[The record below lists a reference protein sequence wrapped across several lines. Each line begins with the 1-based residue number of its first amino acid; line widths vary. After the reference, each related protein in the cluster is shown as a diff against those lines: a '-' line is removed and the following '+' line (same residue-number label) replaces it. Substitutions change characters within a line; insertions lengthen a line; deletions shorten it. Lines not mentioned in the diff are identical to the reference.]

1 VAFRRR
7 AGVGPDRR
15 RLEGDP
21 ASRENGRLIA
31 AFVLV
36 AAAVHASSVT
46 SSASAPSSA
55 RSAPALVERTV
66 RVPFAGEA
74 HLYAPP
80 HPVDRAVLFL
90 SGDGGWKLGVVEMAR
105 RTARVAD
112 AVVAGVSLPAY
123 LKAALTERVPCWCPA
138 CDLEEIGKAVE
149 KQVGFR
155 EPTPPIL
162 VGYSSGATLVYAALA
177 GGPPE
182 TFSGGMSLGFC
193 PDLEGAPAPCR
204 HKGWQPA
211 YDAAKKRA
219 DFPPVDL
226 ETAWVVLQ
234 GKSDKVCGAADTLA
248 FAHSVKGAQFLLLD
262 NVGHGFGND
271 KRWGPAFDE
280 GLRTIVLAHADA
292 VAAEEERNARGGP
305 MTGVGG
311 AENAD
316 EATFGEAAGGEG
328 SGGEGAAG
336 EGSGGEA
343 SGGGAHSAA
352 NAAADQTRQA
362 LLKLDLPL
370 EVRLLDAP
378 RAYFL
383 FISGDGG
390 WSRLDKTLVEELSR
404 KGVATIGF
412 NALKYFWTVKTPG
425 QVAADVK
432 RVAAVVQP
440 AGKPLLFGGYS
451 FGAEVVPFVYGRPEL
466 QGVDFQALL
475 SIAPGLFATWEMSPL
490 DWVRPHE
497 KPSPDHVKQRLES
510 IDAIPV
516 LCVYGTTD
524 DESACIGMK
533 STDKRRVEAL
543 GGGHHFGGD
552 YDVIADAV
560 SDFVV
565 KVLDRRVLSSPPSPT
580 SGGEKP

>member
-1 VAFRRR
+1 MAFCGR
-7 AGVGPDRR
+7 AGVGADRR

-21 ASRENGRLIA
+21 APRENGRLIA
-31 AFVLV
+31 AFVLALASS
-36 AAAVHASSVT
+36 AAAVP
-46 SSASAPSSA
+46 ASAVSSPAPSAQSA
-55 RSAPALVERTV
+55 TKADALQEWTV
-66 RVPFAGEA
+66 RVPFVGQA
-74 HLYAPP
+74 HLYSPP
-80 HPVDRAVLFL
+80 HRVDRAVLFL
-90 SGDGGWKLGVVEMAR
+90 SGDGGWKLGVVDMAR
-105 RTARVAD
+105 RAARVAD

-162 VGYSSGATLVYAALA
+162 LGYSSGATLVYAALA

-204 HKGWQPA
+204 HKGWLPA
-211 YDAAKKRA
+211 YDAEKKRA

-234 GKSDKVCGAADTLA
+234 GRSDKVCGASDMEQ
-248 FAHSVKGAQFLLLD
+248 FAHSVKGARVMVLD
-262 NVGHGFGND
+262 NVGHGYGNE

-280 GLRTIVLAHADA
+280 GLKMVVKAHAAA
-292 VAAEEERNARGGP
+292 VAAEEERNAKGGP
-305 MTGVGG
+305 MTVVDAG
-311 AENAD
+311 ENAPG
-316 EATFGEAAGGEG
+316 EATFGEASGGEG
-328 SGGEGAAG
+328 SGG

-343 SGGGAHSAA
+343 SGGASHSPA

-370 EVRLLDAP
+370 EIRLVDAP
-378 RAYFL
+378 RAYFI

-390 WSRLDKTLVEELSR
+390 WSRLDKTLVEELAR
-404 KGVATIGF
+404 KGVATIGI

-432 RVAAVVQP
+432 RVAVALQP
-440 AGKPLLFGGYS
+440 GGKPLLFGGYS
-451 FGAEVVPFVYGRPEL
+451 FGAEVAPFVYGRPEL

-497 KPSPDHVKQRLES
+497 KASPDHVKQRLES
-510 IDAIPV
+510 LDKVPV
-516 LCVYGTTD
+516 LCVYGTSD

-560 SDFVV
+560 GDFVV
-565 KVLDRRVLSSPPSPT
+565 KVLDRRVLSSPPSST

>member
-1 VAFRRR
+1 M
-7 AGVGPDRR
+7 
-15 RLEGDP
+15 LQEWT
-21 ASRENGRLIA
+21 I
-31 AFVLV
+31 
-36 AAAVHASSVT
+36 
-46 SSASAPSSA
+46 
-55 RSAPALVERTV
+55 
-66 RVPFAGEA
+66 RVPYVGQA
-74 HLYAPP
+74 HLYSPT
-80 HPVDRAVLFL
+80 HPVQRAVLFL
-90 SGDGGWKLGVVEMAR
+90 SGDGGWKLGVVDMAR
-105 RTARVAD
+105 RAARDAD

-162 VGYSSGATLVYAALA
+162 VGYSSGATLVYAALG

-193 PDLEGAPAPCR
+193 PDLEGVPAPCR
-204 HKGWQPA
+204 HKGWLPS

-219 DFPPVDL
+219 DFPPADL
-226 ETAWVVLQ
+226 ETAWIVLQ
-234 GKSDKVCGAADTLA
+234 GKSDKVCGAADTGQ
-248 FAHSVKGAQFLLLD
+248 FARSVRNAHFVLLD
-262 NVGHGFGND
+262 NVGHGYGND

-280 GLRTIVLAHADA
+280 GLKTIVAEHNSA
-292 VAAEEERNARGGP
+292 VAAEEARNAKGGP
-305 MTGVGG
+305 MTVVDAG
-311 AENAD
+311 ENAD
-316 EATFGEAAGGEG
+316 GEAALGETGHEG
-328 SGGEGAAG
+328 SGGEGSGAEG
-336 EGSGGEA
+336 SGEEGSGGEA

-352 NAAADQTRQA
+352 NVAADQTRQA

-370 EVRLLDAP
+370 EIRLVDAP
-378 RAYFL
+378 RAYFI

-390 WSRLDKTLVEELSR
+390 WSRLDKTLVEELAR
-404 KGVATIGF
+404 KGVATIGL

-432 RVAAVVQP
+432 RVAVVLLP
-440 AGKPLLFGGYS
+440 GGKPLLFGGYS
-451 FGAEVVPFVYGRPEL
+451 FGAEVAPFIYGRPEL

-510 IDAIPV
+510 LDKVPV

-533 STDKRRVEAL
+533 STDMRRVEVL

-565 KVLDRRVLSSPPSPT
+565 KVLDRRVLSSPPSST
-580 SGGEKP
+580 RGGEKP

>member
-1 VAFRRR
+1 MAFCGR
-7 AGVGPDRR
+7 AGVGADRR

-21 ASRENGRLIA
+21 APRENGRLIA
-31 AFVLV
+31 AFVLALASS
-36 AAAVHASSVT
+36 AAAVP
-46 SSASAPSSA
+46 ASAVSSPAPSAQSA
-55 RSAPALVERTV
+55 TKADALQEWTV
-66 RVPFAGEA
+66 RVPFVGQA
-74 HLYAPP
+74 HLYSPP
-80 HPVDRAVLFL
+80 HRVDRAVLFL
-90 SGDGGWKLGVVEMAR
+90 SGDGGWKLGVVDMAR
-105 RTARVAD
+105 RASRVAD

-162 VGYSSGATLVYAALA
+162 LGYSSGATLVYAALA

-204 HKGWQPA
+204 HKGWLPA
-211 YDAAKKRA
+211 YDAEKKRA

-234 GKSDKVCGAADTLA
+234 GRSDKVCGASDMEQ
-248 FAHSVKGAQFLLLD
+248 FAHSVKGARVMVLD
-262 NVGHGFGND
+262 NVGHGYGNE

-280 GLRTIVLAHADA
+280 GLKMVVKAHAAA
-292 VAAEEERNARGGP
+292 VAAEEERNAKGGP
-305 MTGVGG
+305 MTVVDAG
-311 AENAD
+311 ENAPG
-316 EATFGEAAGGEG
+316 EATFGEASGGEG
-328 SGGEGAAG
+328 SGG

-343 SGGGAHSAA
+343 SGGASHSPA

-370 EVRLLDAP
+370 EIRLVDVP
-378 RAYFL
+378 RAYFI

-390 WSRLDKTLVEELSR
+390 WSRLDKTLVEELAR
-404 KGVATIGF
+404 KGVATIGI

-432 RVAAVVQP
+432 RVAVALQP
-440 AGKPLLFGGYS
+440 GGKPLLFGGYS
-451 FGAEVVPFVYGRPEL
+451 FGAEVAPFVYGRPEL

-497 KPSPDHVKQRLES
+497 KASPDHVKQRLES
-510 IDAIPV
+510 LDKVPV
-516 LCVYGTTD
+516 LCVYGTSD

-560 SDFVV
+560 GDFVV
-565 KVLDRRVLSSPPSPT
+565 KVLDRRVLSSPPSST